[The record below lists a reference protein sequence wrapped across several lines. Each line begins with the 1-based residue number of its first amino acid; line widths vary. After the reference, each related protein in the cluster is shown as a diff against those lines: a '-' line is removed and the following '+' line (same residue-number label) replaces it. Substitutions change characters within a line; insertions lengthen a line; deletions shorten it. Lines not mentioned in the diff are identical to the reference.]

1 MVTYDFDRIVDR
13 RNTDCLKYDFAVQ
26 RGRPKDVLPFW
37 VADMDFSI
45 AQEIEDALV
54 KRCQHGI
61 FGYSEATD
69 GYFAALQNWYLKHFN
84 WQVQRP
90 WLIKTPGV
98 VFALAMAVKAFTEPG
113 DGVLVQQPVY
123 YPFTEVIRD
132 NDREVVN
139 APLALVNG
147 HYEIDFADLE
157 QKLANP
163 KVKLMFL
170 CSPHNPVGRVWTKE
184 ELLKVGDLCLK
195 YNVIT
200 VSDEIHS
207 DFVWDDNVHTPFATL
222 GEEYQQNCIVC
233 TAPSKTFNLAGLQ
246 VSNIFIPNQKLRRA
260 FRKQIDAAGYSQL
273 NTLGLVACQDAY
285 AYGEEWLTQ
294 VKAYIRSNIT
304 FVDDYLKQNL
314 PQIKMLPI
322 EGTYLVWLD
331 CSALGMTAD
340 EREQWLW
347 HEAKLWLDGGG
358 IFGKEGEAFERINVA
373 CPRATLLQGLEQLK
387 AAVEGLKKD

>member
-1 MVTYDFDRIVDR
+1 MVSYDFDKIIDR

-26 RGRPKDVLPFW
+26 RGRPQDVLPFW
-37 VADMDFSI
+37 VADMDFPI
-45 AQEIEDALV
+45 VQEIEDALV

-273 NTLGLVACQDAY
+273 NTLGLVACQAAY

>member
-1 MVTYDFDRIVDR
+1 MVSYDFDKIIDR

-26 RGRPKDVLPFW
+26 RGRPQDVLPFW
-37 VADMDFSI
+37 VADMDFPI
-45 AQEIEDALV
+45 AQEITEALV
-54 KRCQHGI
+54 QRCQHGI

-69 GYFAALQNWYLKHFN
+69 PYFDALQKWYNKHFH

-113 DGVLVQQPVY
+113 EGVLVQQPVY
-123 YPFTEVIRD
+123 YPFTEVIKD
-132 NDREVVN
+132 NGREVVN
-139 APLALVNG
+139 SPLILKNG
-147 HYEIDFADLE
+147 HYEMDFADLE
-157 QKLANP
+157 QKLADP

-170 CSPHNPVGRVWTKE
+170 CSPHNPVGRVWTE
-184 ELLKVGDLCLK
+184 AELRKVGDLCLK

-207 DFVWDDNVHTPFATL
+207 DFVWDDNAHTPFATL

-246 VSNIFIPNQKLRRA
+246 VSNIFISNQKLRRA

-273 NTLGLVACQDAY
+273 NTLGLVACQAAY

-358 IFGKEGEAFERINVA
+358 IFGVEGEPYERINVA
-373 CPRATLLQGLEQLK
+373 CPRATLLKGLEQLK
-387 AAVEGLKKD
+387 AAVAKLQDM

>member
-37 VADMDFSI
+37 VADMDFPI

-132 NDREVVN
+132 NNCEVVN

-246 VSNIFIPNQKLRRA
+246 VSNIFISNQKLRRA

-273 NTLGLVACQDAY
+273 NTLGLVACQAAY
-285 AYGEEWLTQ
+285 TYGEEWLTQ